1 MLREASATF
10 EIQFMKMVSNTCA
23 ELKKPVSYKIMRVYS
38 VNVELEQITIN
49 SFGNKKLA
57 SKSIDNDTNLSVSV
71 LD

>member
-1 MLREASATF
+1 
-10 EIQFMKMVSNTCA
+10 MKMVSNTCA

-38 VNVELEQITIN
+38 VNLELEQITIS

-57 SKSIDNDTNLSVSV
+57 SESIDNDTNLSVSV